1 MAVVVITGCSS
12 GFGREAAK
20 RFGARGD
27 KVWATMRRP
36 AEGDDLAEHGDITAH
51 SLDVNDDASVAA
63 CIDAVLVRD
72 GRIDV
77 LVNNAGVGFIGAV
90 ESQSWDLARST
101 METNLWGAI
110 RTIRGVL
117 PSMRAQGAGRIVN
130 VTSVAALIP
139 TSYNAF
145 YSASKVALD
154 RLSEALAW
162 EVADYGIEVALIE
175 PGFYATSITDKSIAT
190 QGDIADG
197 PYAEIEHQVRDFY
210 AKSVAVGGDP
220 SFVAEKIVEVATM
233 DDPPMRTICGP
244 DAEMLVQGY
253 ETMTSDE
260 FAAIGKALMGLA

>member
-12 GFGREAAK
+12 GFGREAAQ

-27 KVWATMRRP
+27 RVWATMRRP
-36 AEGDDLAEHGDITAH
+36 ADGEDLAEHGDITVH
-51 SLDVNDDASVAA
+51 PLDVNDDASVTA
-63 CIDAVLVRD
+63 CVDAVLGRD

-77 LVNNAGVGFIGAV
+77 LVNNAGVGYIGAV
-90 ESQSWDLARST
+90 ETFPWDLARST
-101 METNLWGAI
+101 METNFWGAI
-110 RTIRGVL
+110 RTIRAVL
-117 PSMRAQGAGRIVN
+117 PAMRSEGAGRIVN

-139 TSYNAF
+139 ASYNAF

-162 EVADYGIEVALIE
+162 ELADHGIKVVLVE

-197 PYAEIEHQVRDFY
+197 PYADVERQVRDFY
-210 AKSVAVGGDP
+210 AKGVADGGDP
-220 SFVAEKIVEVATM
+220 TFVAEKIVEVATI

-253 ETMTSDE
+253 QTMSSDE
-260 FAAIGKALMGLA
+260 FAAIGKTLMGL

>member
-36 AEGDDLAEHGDITAH
+36 ADGDDLPEHGDITLH
-51 SLDVNDDASVAA
+51 PLDVNEDASVNS
-63 CIDAVLVRD
+63 CIDAVLERD

-90 ESQSWDLARST
+90 ETFPWDLARMT
-101 METNLWGAI
+101 METNFWGAI
-110 RTIRGVL
+110 RTIRATL
-117 PSMRAQGAGRIVN
+117 PAMRSQGAGRIVN

-139 TSYNAF
+139 ASFNAF

-154 RLSEALAW
+154 RLTEALAW
-162 EVADYGIEVALIE
+162 EVAHFGIKLALVE

-197 PYAEIEHQVRDFY
+197 PYAKVERQVRDFY
-210 AKSVAVGGDP
+210 AKGVADGGDP
-220 SFVAEKIVEVATM
+220 SFVADKIVEVATM
-233 DDPPMRTICGP
+233 DDPPMRSICGP

-253 ETMTSDE
+253 QTMSSEE
-260 FAAIGKALMGLA
+260 FAAIGNSLMGI

>member
-27 KVWATMRRP
+27 RVWATMRHP
-36 AEGDDLAEHGDITAH
+36 DDADDLVEHGDLTVH
-51 SLDVNDDASVAA
+51 PLDVNDDASVSS
-63 CIDAVLVRD
+63 CVDAVLERD

-77 LVNNAGVGFIGAV
+77 LVNNAGVGFVNAV
-90 ESQSWDLARST
+90 ETQPWDLARAT
-101 METNLWGAI
+101 METNFWGAI
-110 RTIRGVL
+110 RM
-117 PSMRAQGAGRIVN
+117 MRAALPAMRSQGAGRIVN

-145 YSASKVALD
+145 YAASKVALD
-154 RLSEALAW
+154 RLTEALAW
-162 EVADYGIEVALIE
+162 EVERFGITVALVE
-175 PGFYATSITDKSIAT
+175 PGFYNTSISDKSVAT

-197 PYAEIEHQVRDFY
+197 PYADIERHVRDFY
-210 AKSVAVGGDP
+210 AKGVADGGDP
-220 SFVAEKIVEVATM
+220 TEVADKIVEVATI

-253 ETMTSDE
+253 QTMSSTE
-260 FAAIGKALMGLA
+260 FGAIGKALMGL